1 MAEMRATIT
10 QLTKLVSQLS
20 AVATE
25 QSAQLTRTQETLR
38 RTIASVDTVKI
49 DSTLTNVRATSAQL
63 EQLSRDLKETNSKV
77 QGVIDKAST
86 GNGTVGRL
94 MNDDALYRRLD
105 TLLLRFDSLAADIKK
120 NPRKYINL
128 RIF

>member
-10 QLTKLVSQLS
+10 QLTKLVSKLS

-38 RTIASVDTVKI
+38 QTIAAVDTMKI
-49 DSTLTNVRATSAQL
+49 DSTLTNVRSTSAQL
-63 EQLSRDLKETNSKV
+63 EQLSRDLKETNAKV
-77 QGVIDKAST
+77 QVAIDKASSGT
-86 GNGTVGRL
+86 GTVGKL

-105 TLLLRFDSLAADIKK
+105 SLLVHFDSLAADIKK

-128 RIF
+128 KIF

>member
-10 QLTKLVSQLS
+10 QLTKLVAQLS

-25 QSAQLTRTQETLR
+25 QSAQLTKTQETLR
-38 RTIASVDTVKI
+38 HTIAAVDTLKI
-49 DSTLTNVRATSAQL
+49 DSTLTNVRAASASL
-63 EQLSRDLKETNSKV
+63 EQLSRDLKETNIKV
-77 QGVIDKAST
+77 QGTIDKVST
-86 GNGTVGRL
+86 GNGTVGKL

-105 TLLLRFDSLAADIKK
+105 SLLVHFDSLAADIKK